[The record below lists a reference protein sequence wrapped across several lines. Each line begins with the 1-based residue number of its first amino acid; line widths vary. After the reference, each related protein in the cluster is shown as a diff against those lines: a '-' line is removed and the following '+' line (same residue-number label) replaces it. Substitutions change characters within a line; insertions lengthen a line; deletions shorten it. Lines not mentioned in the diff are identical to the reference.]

1 MVASLVLLIREGLE
15 AALLVSIL
23 VAYLNKIGRKD
34 LNKHIYFGTLSAV
47 LVSLFIAGVF
57 GSAYKSF
64 GTLFEGLAGL
74 FAVVILTYM
83 ILWMSNHSSEI
94 KDELQKKASEAINS
108 RSLLGLFFLAFA
120 VVLREGVETVLF
132 LSSMS
137 ASIPMKQILTGSVAG
152 LFISVLLAILLF
164 KSIYSFNLKKFFQ
177 YTGYILLVFA
187 AGILGQAT
195 AELQAA
201 GWLPGTI
208 SAWDTNWLINDN
220 SVLGSVLSSIIGYS
234 AQPTVLQ
241 VIFYL
246 SYLAVIGFMVSP
258 AFKETK
264 SKGEGEYGDPFYPV
278 GNDYS
283 NPVYRL
289 LRSNWFPILIQVVM
303 AVFFIAL
310 LLIALLGINIG
321 PFDNSGPLRLGVFE
335 SKEQENNL
343 FILMLWII
351 WLPLITISALLTG
364 RLWCGNLCPLRLVT
378 EFASNLAKYITGKS
392 SNTNPYLRTGWILP
406 STFILITLIVKTFDV
421 QTVARNGAYLF
432 IGIFAIAVL
441 VGLLFR
447 KGTWCSYVC
456 PIGGWLSRIARL
468 GVIGVRSKLSVCAEC
483 HTKECLN
490 GSKVPLISA
499 EMNPLASMPVGSKA
513 DRCPMFL
520 NPSKLDSSRNC
531 LGCWNCV
538 KNCPKEKS
546 AIKIGFRVPGAE
558 LLKPYAPDKWES
570 IYIAGLIGM
579 YIAAVQQGIFLPD
592 TPYIYVFLGLI
603 STAAATFLVLSKIV
617 SWFGGITFREAITNL
632 GYIFLPMEFA
642 TAIIAMGDDALEF
655 FNITVPAAGI
665 LLSGGFVWSLIL
677 AVSII
682 NNHVK
687 GNRFALCFISV
698 GTALVGLLF
707 LWVNW
712 FLSGQVIDLT

>member
-15 AALLVSIL
+15 ATLLVSIL
-23 VAYLNKIGRKD
+23 AAYLNKIGRKD
-34 LNKHIYFGTLSAV
+34 LNKHIYLGTLSAV
-47 LVSLFIAGVF
+47 LVSVFIALVF

-64 GTLFEGLAGL
+64 GPLFEGLAGI
-74 FAVVILTYM
+74 FAVIILTYM

-108 RSLLGLFFLAFA
+108 RSVLGLFFLAFA

-137 ASIPMKQILTGSVAG
+137 ANVPVKQILTGSAAG
-152 LFISVLLAILLF
+152 LVVSVILATLLF
-164 KSIYSFNLKKFFQ
+164 KSIYSFNLRKFFQ
-177 YTGYILLVFA
+177 YTGYLLLVFA
-187 AGILGQAT
+187 AGIFGQAT

-208 SAWDTNWLINDN
+208 IAWDTNWLINDN
-220 SVLGSVLSSIIGYS
+220 SVLGSVLGSIIGYS

-241 VIFYL
+241 VMFYL

-258 AFKETK
+258 AFKGTK
-264 SKGEGEYGDPFYPV
+264 AKVDGEYGDPFYPI

-289 LRSNWFPILIQVVM
+289 FRSNWFPTLIQVFM

-310 LLIALLGINIG
+310 LLIALWGVNIG
-321 PFDNSGPLRLGVFE
+321 PFDNSGPLRLGVFQ

-351 WLPLITISALLTG
+351 WLPLITVSALLTG

-378 EFASNLAKYITGKS
+378 EFAGNLAKYFTGKS
-392 SNTNPYLRTGWILP
+392 SSANPYLRAGWILP
-406 STFILITLIVKTFDV
+406 TTFILITLIVKTFDV

-468 GVIGVRSKLSVCAEC
+468 GVIGVRSKLSVCTEC
-483 HTKECLN
+483 NTKECL
-490 GSKVPLISA
+490 S
-499 EMNPLASMPVGSKA
+499 GSKA

-520 NPSKLDSSRNC
+520 NPSKLDSSRSC

-558 LLKPYAPDKWES
+558 LLKPHAPDKWES

-579 YIAAVQQGIFLPD
+579 YIAAVRQGILLPD
-592 TPYIYVFLGLI
+592 TPFIYVFLGLI
-603 STAAATFLVLSKIV
+603 ATAAATFLVLGRIV
-617 SWFGGITFREAITNL
+617 SWLGGITYREAITNL

-655 FNITVPAAGI
+655 FNITVPAAGV
-665 LLSGGFVWSLIL
+665 LLSGGFVWSSIL

-687 GNRFALCFISV
+687 GNRFAICFIPV